1 MQLKKTIGTVGLLCT
16 SLSCMIGSGW
26 LFGSFYAAEIA
37 GPAAIL
43 SWLIGGCLIIFIA
56 LSFAELSCTFPFSG
70 GIVLYSYFSHGRFVS
85 FIMSWLAWLSCVAA
99 APSEVQAT
107 LQYLSQYFPSLIT
120 QVDGGTV
127 LSNIG
132 LVWATIC
139 MLLFSALNIAGIK
152 TLIKYNNAV
161 AIWKVLIPFAT
172 VFILAFTHFDTDN
185 FTSQGFMP
193 NGTESVFE
201 ALSAIAVFS
210 YLGFRESTSLAG
222 EVKNP
227 QRAIPLSV
235 IGSVIICMILYTT
248 MQVVFIGSVDSSMI
262 TQGWSHINF
271 SYDSGP
277 FAGLAIHLG
286 LAWLAN
292 IIALDSVV
300 TPSGTALVYTA
311 TTSRLLYA
319 MGKSKSIPSFFSLLN
334 RHGIPYLAIAIN
346 FIIGLLLFFPLPT
359 WTKLVK
365 FQASAIVMA
374 YAVGPVALSSLRK
387 LAPEVK
393 RPFKIPFPVFT
404 SAVTFCICNYLVYWT
419 GWETNAYLLIGILF
433 GGTFYLLYNSTVSKQ
448 PLHITSTLWLIPHFC
463 SLGIV
468 SKCGTYDGGLNILS
482 NGYDI
487 LVLTIL
493 SIIVYVLAYK
503 SCLDTKTSK
512 THRGDI
518 DPTLFEG
525 SDV

>member
-1 MQLKKTIGTVGLLCT
+1 MQLKKAIGSFGLLCT

-43 SWLIGGCLIIFIA
+43 SWIIGGSLIIFIA

-70 GIVLYSYFSHGRFVS
+70 GIVLYSYFSHGQFVS

-107 LQYLSQYFPSLIT
+107 LQYISQYFPLLIT
-120 QVDGGTV
+120 KVPGGAV
-127 LSNIG
+127 LSFIG
-132 LVWATIC
+132 LVWATIL
-139 MLLFSALNIAGIK
+139 MFFFSILNVMGVK
-152 TLIKYNNAV
+152 TLIKYNNLLAG
-161 AIWKVLIPFAT
+161 WKVIVPVLTI
-172 VFILAFTHFDTDN
+172 VILGFSGFHTEN
-185 FTSQGFMP
+185 FTSAGFMP
-193 NGTESVFE
+193 NGIKSVFE

-235 IGSVIICMILYTT
+235 VGSVLICMIIYTL
-248 MQVVFIGSVDSSMI
+248 MQVVFIGTVSPDMFKE
-262 TQGWSHINF
+262 GWSSLKF
-271 SYDSGP
+271 SYDTGP

-292 IIALDSVV
+292 IIALDSIV

-319 MGKSKSIPSFFSLLN
+319 MGKSKTLPSFFTILN
-334 RHGIPYLAIAIN
+334 TNSVPYLAIVIN
-346 FIIGLLLFFPLPT
+346 FFVGLLLFLPLPT

-374 YAVGPVALSSLRK
+374 YAVGPIALLSLRQQ
-387 LAPEVK
+387 ASHIK
-393 RPFKIPFPVFT
+393 RHFKIPCAPFI
-404 SAVTFCICNYLVYWT
+404 SIITFCICNCLVYWT
-419 GWETNAYLLIGILF
+419 GWETNSYLLVSVIIGVI
-433 GGTFYLLYNSTVSKQ
+433 FYIVYTALVCHEKI
-448 PLHITSTLWLIPHFC
+448 HIKPALWLIPHF
-463 SLGIV
+463 SFLGLI
-468 SKCGTYDGGLNILS
+468 SKFGNFDGGTGQIPHGTDIVLLS
-482 NGYDI
+482 
-487 LVLTIL
+487 TL
-493 SIIVYVLAYK
+493 SLIVYFIAYK
-503 SCLDTKTSK
+503 LKLS
-512 THRGDI
+512 DI
-518 DPTLFEG
+518 DSKKNQQEIDSSLFDG